1 MPRKPIPPSEPLPA
15 DLQGRLEVFKKYTA
29 EHAMLIGKDDELTQR
44 IWEPG
49 GFAFLLLFGPTGVG
63 KSELLRVVTHRM
75 QTRAQVVTPGDRLPL
90 PVILVETPAPFT
102 YREWYERVLRALD
115 EPIIAEVIYREVG
128 TSPNGKK
135 ATSGRGRT
143 STKTLDEA
151 PELRRAVEVALAKRR
166 VLALFFDEAQHLM
179 ADGETEDLKR
189 CWDWLKSLSNTT
201 GVLFVLAGAYP
212 LLKFRRVSS
221 QAARRGTDLHFPR
234 YQLNNP
240 EDCTAFQGALLA
252 LLKQACRAVSGR
264 EAKAAE
270 LQPLMDHWPL
280 FYRGCLGCVGTLKDW
295 LVRTVSAAL
304 RKGDAKLTLE
314 RVREH
319 ELVEAS
325 LADIAADIV
334 AGEQQVVLTGGDR
347 SQLNSLLQ
355 MESSE
360 EAPAQT
366 SAGEAKPART
376 KRTSTR
382 PGTRKPKR
390 EAVGDQASAS
400 PQQT

>member
-1 MPRKPIPPSEPLPA
+1 
-15 DLQGRLEVFKKYTA
+15 
-29 EHAMLIGKDDELTQR
+29 
-44 IWEPG
+44 
-49 GFAFLLLFGPTGVG
+49 
-63 KSELLRVVTHRM
+63 M
-75 QTRAQVVTPGDRLPL
+75 QTRAQVVTPGERLPL
-90 PVILVETPAPFT
+90 PVVPLETPAPFT

-201 GVLFVLAGAYP
+201 GMLFVLAGAYP

-295 LVRTVSAAL
+295 LVRTVAAAL
-304 RKGDAKLTLE
+304 RKGDARLTLD

-319 ELVEAS
+319 ELIEAR
-325 LADIAADIV
+325 LAEMATDIV
-334 AGEQQVVLTGGDR
+334 AGEQQVELIGGSR
-347 SQLNSLLQ
+347 EQLHSLLQ
-355 MESSE
+355 MDAVVAST
-360 EAPAQT
+360 PT
-366 SAGEAKPART
+366 NTGEASSTRTRRT
-376 KRTSTR
+376 KTP

-390 EAVGDQASAS
+390 DTVTE
-400 PQQT
+400 